1 MDAGDEVGQMGL
13 SESRQARLAGRMV
26 RAAILVFTCAVAL
39 VELDIAVG
47 MVTGAF
53 LIAFG
58 ALALG
63 FALAFGLGSRRAVEI
78 MWEKRLSPPKAEPEP
93 KEDKPDRK

>member
-1 MDAGDEVGQMGL
+1 
-13 SESRQARLAGRMV
+13 
-26 RAAILVFTCAVAL
+26 
-39 VELDIAVG
+39 

>member
-1 MDAGDEVGQMGL
+1 MNAPALRTSSCSM
-13 SESRQARLAGRMV
+13 ARMFPALPPPAIALA
-26 RAAILVFTCAVAL
+26 
-39 VELDIAVG
+39 ELDIAVVI
-47 MVTGAF
+47 VTGAF

-78 MWEKRLSPPKAEPEP
+78 MWEKRLTP
-93 KEDKPDRK
+93 KEEPPESKDEKPKDK